1 MFKSPKK
8 NRRRSQDP
16 DSSPFNNSND
26 GHVYNMQSKEDSTF
40 LQPPLKSFTL
50 SPFFTRTPPKK
61 LTEDLFPSIIHNTPE
76 RRKYSTVEWDAFT
89 KESTEKALEELV
101 SSPDFSKWLSTYFSK
116 IIARRL
122 LVNPRSI
129 PSKLGGSWFI
139 GS

>member
-1 MFKSPKK
+1 
-8 NRRRSQDP
+8 
-16 DSSPFNNSND
+16 
-26 GHVYNMQSKEDSTF
+26 MQSKEDSTF

-50 SPFFTRTPPKK
+50 SPCKFSERVFTRTPPKK